1 MNLSLLEEAMRRSPK
16 KDRVP
21 DEKEVLFCKVM
32 GVYSRTGYTK
42 AQIKQAKDL
51 ARIMLYPKQSN
62 AFIVALDYGGHTL
75 CTAAALAVLIYPGR
89 EPTEEVKITRSADIN
104 EEYFDD

>member
-1 MNLSLLEEAMRRSPK
+1 MRRSLK

-21 DEKEVLFCKVM
+21 DEKEILFCKVM
-32 GVYSRTGYTK
+32 SIYSRTGYTK
-42 AQIKQAKDL
+42 AMVKQAKDL
-51 ARIMLYPKQSN
+51 ARILLYPKQSN

-89 EPTEEVKITRSADIN
+89 ESTEEVRITRSANIN
-104 EEYFDD
+104 EEYFND

>member
-1 MNLSLLEEAMRRSPK
+1 MRRSPK
-16 KDRVP
+16 KDRIP
-21 DEKEVLFCKVM
+21 EEKEVLFCKVM

-42 AQIKQAKDL
+42 AQVKQAKDL

-75 CTAAALAVLIYPGR
+75 CTAAALAVLVYPGKDN
-89 EPTEEVKITRSADIN
+89 TEEVRIVRSADIN